1 MRILFFTSGIAFFLF
16 LGWTCST
23 HVESTGETIV
33 NETAAQLLE
42 EARRLSNSSPVASSQ
57 LALKALAEGVQQNQ
71 APVIGAAQFILCT
84 FNTSPLAIDSTLAY
98 CHAAVTYFDKKKDI
112 QQKGIL
118 YNSMGIHYDVK
129 GEKEKAVY
137 YFEEAEKAFKALSDN
152 YWLGEMYNNWGVVYA
167 SENNSDKAL
176 AMYMMALEY
185 NRSIDNARALMASH
199 NNLGRLYYKKHLYE
213 QALDH
218 GLTCLT
224 LAKIGNNAT
233 WLPLALNLIGDI
245 YTKTNK
251 QEEALVNYKSALA
264 IAEANN
270 DDYNRIFTLN
280 RLAKIYV
287 ENGDSQ
293 KALAY
298 SQLSL
303 DRAKMAG
310 KRKDLE
316 EIYLIIGQCKINLGF
331 FKEAKP
337 YIDTA
342 YSLAQ
347 ESRISAYVLQSYKL
361 YGLLYAKREE
371 YPIAISFMR
380 RYEELG
386 DTIRDLENAE
396 LLSRMEQE
404 FKSKQQE
411 KQIFELREKA
421 AEQNLLLVLA
431 LGVFSILT
439 VLILGLLAYFKKVRK
454 LSNDLEMKVEER
466 TKALEKS
473 NIQLE
478 RFAYIASHDLK
489 TPLRTI
495 SSFLTLIKRK
505 IRVYNNPELEDLL
518 DFASNGAKQMNNLIE
533 DVLGFSKINTI
544 EMKKETLDLNL
555 TLRSVLYNID
565 DYVKEKG
572 SKVVFSDLPI
582 VEGNAGYLHQLF
594 QNLIVNGIKYNEKES
609 PQVDIT
615 FEEKE
620 TLFCFFIKDNGI
632 GIDLTYKEQIFEMF
646 KRLHSSKVYEGTGIG
661 LALCQKIVEQH
672 GGEIWLEQSNENG
685 STFCFSIPKVI

>member
-1 MRILFFTSGIAFFLF
+1 M
-16 LGWTCST
+16 
-23 HVESTGETIV
+23 
-33 NETAAQLLE
+33 LE
-42 EARRLSNSSPVASSQ
+42 EAKRMSSSSPAISSQ
-57 LALKALAEGVQQNQ
+57 LAHEALAAGIQKGQT
-71 APVIGAAQFILCT
+71 AVIAAAQFILCT
-84 FNTSPLAIDSTLAY
+84 FNTSPSSIDSTLAY
-98 CHAAVTYFDKKKDI
+98 CHAAVEYFDKKKDL
-112 QQKGIL
+112 QKKGIL

-129 GEKEKAVY
+129 GEKEKAIQ
-137 YFEEAEKAFKALSDN
+137 YFKEADREFKALSDD

-176 AMYMMALEY
+176 ALYMNALEY
-185 NRSIDNARALMASH
+185 NRSLGNTRALMASH

-218 GLTCLT
+218 GLMCLS
-224 LAKIGNNAT
+224 LAKIENNAT

-245 YTKTNK
+245 YAKTNK
-251 QEEALVNYKSALA
+251 KEKAIANYESALA
-264 IAEANN
+264 IAKTNY

-287 ENGDSQ
+287 ENGDSK
-293 KALAY
+293 KALSY

-347 ESRISAYVLQSYKL
+347 ESSISAYVLQSYKL
-361 YGLLYAKREE
+361 YGLLYAQREE

-396 LLSRMEQE
+396 LLSRMERE

-431 LGVFSILT
+431 FGVFSVLT
-439 VLILGLLAYFKKVRK
+439 VLIAGLLTYFKKVRK
-454 LSNDLEMKVEER
+454 LSNELEMKVEER

-505 IRVYNNPELEDLL
+505 ISVYQNPELEDLL

-565 DYVKEKG
+565 DYLKEKG
-572 SKVVFSDLPI
+572 SNIVFSDLPI

-594 QNLIVNGIKYNEKES
+594 QNLIVNGIKYNEREK

-615 FEEKE
+615 FEEKD
-620 TLFCFFIKDNGI
+620 TLFLFSIKDNGI
-632 GIDLTYKEQIFEMF
+632 GIDLAYKEQIFEMF
-646 KRLHSSKVYEGTGIG
+646 KRLHSTQKYEGTGIG
-661 LALCQKIVEQH
+661 LALCQKIIEQH

-685 STFCFSIPKVI
+685 STFCFSLPKAI